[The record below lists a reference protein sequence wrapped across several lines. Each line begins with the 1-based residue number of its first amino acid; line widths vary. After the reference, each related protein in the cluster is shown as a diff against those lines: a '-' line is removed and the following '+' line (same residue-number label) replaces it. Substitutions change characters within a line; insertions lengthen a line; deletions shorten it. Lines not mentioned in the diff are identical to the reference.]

1 MIREAE
7 MENKKPIPKKV
18 CYDVK
23 IDVITPIT
31 VKYRVWAYSPEEAA
45 ELVQKG
51 RAAPNFISKPI
62 IKPNAVKSLMVYLAG
77 TVNKLLSK

>member
-1 MIREAE
+1 
-7 MENKKPIPKKV
+7 MEKKI

-23 IDVITPIT
+23 IETITPIT
-31 VKYRVWAYSPEEAA
+31 VKYRIWACSPEEAA

-51 RAAPNFISKPI
+51 RATPNFISKPI
-62 IKPNAVKSLMVYLAG
+62 IRTNTIKTLVVYLAG